1 MNPGVC
7 GAIWI
12 DSQPARGKL
21 GSIEVGKLAGFI
33 VVDRNIFEIPIDVLN
48 ETQVDLTAVA
58 GKVVYGRNWR
68 QLSGCLARSGHRRN
82 VGCLRFRVSGG
93 IDAAALRVHLSNVFL
108 PDSADVYFFSFDGQA
123 HGPYRGYDS
132 FWVPRACSL
141 RYFESS
147 CWVSFFF

>member
-58 GKVVYGRNWR
+58 GKVVYGRN
-68 QLSGCLARSGHRRN
+68 
-82 VGCLRFRVSGG
+82 
-93 IDAAALRVHLSNVFL
+93 
-108 PDSADVYFFSFDGQA
+108 
-123 HGPYRGYDS
+123 
-132 FWVPRACSL
+132 
-141 RYFESS
+141 
-147 CWVSFFF
+147 